1 MEIHLQLEII
11 LILQEVVAVVLL
23 QLQGQE
29 VEGIQEVAAVVAV
42 VDLVAV
48 AVADVQVEEVNLL
61 FII

>member
-1 MEIHLQLEII
+1 
-11 LILQEVVAVVLL
+11 
-23 QLQGQE
+23 